1 MFAEI
6 LPPTQCP
13 SCDSVLVWVNDQ
25 LFCRSKNC
33 PAQNSKAVEH
43 FAKTMK
49 IKGLGPAAISKL
61 DLESP
66 SDIYALTEDDI
77 CDALGSEK
85 VGLKLYAEI
94 ENSVFAPLELLL
106 PAFGIPLI
114 GNTATRKLSETVK
127 TIHEINADICQ
138 RAGLGPKATENLM
151 QWLDW
156 DAPYFFEKMPGFS
169 WEFSGSSAV
178 AASKGVVCIS
188 GRLKSFKTKADAT
201 TALNAAGYEV
211 KSSLTKQVNYL
222 INEGGQE
229 SAKTRQARDSGVT
242 IVTNLSE
249 FLGEH

>member
-13 SCDSVLVWVNDQ
+13 SCDSVLEWVNDQ
-25 LFCRSKNC
+25 LFCRNRAC

-43 FAKTMK
+43 FAKTIK

-61 DLESP
+61 RLECP
-66 SDIYALTEDDI
+66 SDIYYYNEDQ
-77 CDALGSEK
+77 LGYMLNSEK
-85 VGLKLYAEI
+85 VGSRLYAEI
-94 ENSVFAPLELLL
+94 QNSISAPLELLL

-127 TIHEINADICQ
+127 TIHEINADTCQ
-138 RAGLGPKATENLM
+138 RAGLGPKATENLLD
-151 QWLDW
+151 WLDTQ
-156 DAPYFFEKMPGFS
+156 APYFFEVMPKFS
-169 WEFSGSSAV
+169 WTFSDSKPV
-178 AASKGVVCIS
+178 TSKGFVCIS

-201 TALNAAGYEV
+201 NALNEAGYEV
-211 KSSLTKQVNYL
+211 KSSLTKQVTHL

-229 SAKTRQARDSGVT
+229 SAKTKQARETGVT

>member
-13 SCDSVLVWVNDQ
+13 SCDSVLEWVNDQ
-25 LFCRSKNC
+25 LFCRNRAC

-43 FAKTMK
+43 FAKTIK

-61 DLESP
+61 ELECP
-66 SDIYALTEDDI
+66 SEIYYYNEDQLA
-77 CDALGSEK
+77 DALGSEK

-94 ENSVFAPLELLL
+94 QNSISAPLELLL

-114 GNTATRKLSETVK
+114 GSTATRKLSETIT
-127 TIHEINADICQ
+127 TIHEITADTCQ

-151 QWLDW
+151 DW
-156 DAPYFFEKMPGFS
+156 METQAPYFLEAMPNFS
-169 WEFSGSSAV
+169 WTFSGSNPV
-178 AASKGVVCIS
+178 TSKGSVCIS

-211 KSSLTKQVNYL
+211 KSSLTKQVTHL
-222 INEGGQE
+222 INESGQE
-229 SAKTRQARDSGVT
+229 SAKTKQARDTGVT